1 MNIISTIK
9 PLILNLIKI
18 KYFHVWQYH
27 CERYFGMLQECT
39 LISLEVA
46 LHHIMLPSLHLV
58 WRAIK
63 MTYTKSTFSQLE
75 SNDTHWQTDQ
85 LPTIFWSPVPL
96 PWPRTA
102 KKVGLSN
109 TLSKESLEWVRTQHC
124 PSEVPRNTLICDH
137 DVHIGL
143 VYLFR
148 CLLVSVSCHCNG
160 DISLPPNPQWAVT
173 QLIGGGRLR
182 SGPHILQCQ
191 IRYGVQPP
199 SKRGSPWAA
208 NIPYGTLKMFGS
220 TRLWHQR
227 CKSSTSPTRASNP
240 RPAPCGNER
249 LTN

>member
-173 QLIGGGRLR
+173 QLIEGGRLR
-182 SGPHILQCQ
+182 SGPHKTPHLLHPHQTTHQ
-191 IRYGVQPP
+191 IEYQTALLVV
-199 SKRGSPWAA
+199 A
-208 NIPYGTLKMFGS
+208 
-220 TRLWHQR
+220 
-227 CKSSTSPTRASNP
+227 CRAS
-240 RPAPCGNER
+240 ER
-249 LTN
+249 RMPVRHISDLFRLSKLYLWN